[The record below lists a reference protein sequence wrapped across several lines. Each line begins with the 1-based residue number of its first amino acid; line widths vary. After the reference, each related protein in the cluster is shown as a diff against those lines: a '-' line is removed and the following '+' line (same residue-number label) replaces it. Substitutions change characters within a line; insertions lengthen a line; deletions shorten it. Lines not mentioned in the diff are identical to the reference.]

1 MQRPQVPVDP
11 LGKGSPMR
19 WAGGPRPPTPETRAR
34 SLQAGWRPRRG
45 GPRPSYL
52 YPGAKAGK
60 PSPAALP
67 QVQGVPVQAGWSS
80 LRVPTLTAPTHGA
93 TASLRQTQRPDRA
106 GTEPPRK
113 GQAPRT
119 SAQQDALSHGKAH
132 RRRLRAPGLE
142 WNAQENHA
150 LNKHSFPIRARH
162 GIPIIAPRGSAPV
175 CACAHCGLKRPYP
188 QPSEPE
194 DSPLR
199 PGAAGL
205 TRHRG
210 VSPLRSPVVPP
221 LTTGG
226 PRSRPDHSMSGPP

>member
-1 MQRPQVPVDP
+1 
-11 LGKGSPMR
+11 MR

-67 QVQGVPVQAGWSS
+67 QVQGLPVQAGWSS

-142 WNAQENHA
+142 WNAQEKHA

-175 CACAHCGLKRPYP
+175 CACARVALNAPT
-188 QPSEPE
+188 PSP
-194 DSPLR
+194 
-199 PGAAGL
+199 AGPK
-205 TRHRG
+205 THR
-210 VSPLRSPVVPP
+210 
-221 LTTGG
+221 
-226 PRSRPDHSMSGPP
+226 